1 MRNRTVPV
9 SEIFGPTLQG
19 EGELAGCL
27 SLFVRLGG
35 CDYRCRWCDT
45 LYSVLPEYRNEWK
58 RMSFHSIIEQVQRLA
73 PPPIW
78 VTLSGG
84 NPAIYD
90 LTELVSS
97 LRALGYRVACETQG
111 SVVREWFRELNM
123 LVLSPKPPSAGKVTS
138 AEEVA
143 HALSFAPES
152 VVLKIV
158 VFDRC
163 DYLYARSIIQA
174 FPDQPAIL
182 QIGTPVDVTDVNR
195 LVQHYRS
202 LTSQILGWLNED
214 CLYEVRVLPQL
225 HRLMFEAVRGV

>member
-1 MRNRTVPV
+1 MRNSTVPV

-27 SLFVRLGG
+27 SLFIRLGG
-35 CDYRCRWCDT
+35 CDYRCSWCDT
-45 LYSVLPEYRNEWK
+45 LYSVLPEYRQEWK
-58 RMSFHSIIEQVQRLA
+58 RMSFRTISEQVQRLA

-84 NPAIYD
+84 NPALYD
-90 LTELVSS
+90 LAELVSS

-138 AEEVA
+138 ADEVA
-143 HALSFAPES
+143 RALSFAPEN

-158 VFDRC
+158 VFDRD
-163 DYLYARSIIQA
+163 DYLYARSIIHA
-174 FPDQPAIL
+174 FPERCAIL
-182 QIGTPVDVTDVNR
+182 QIGTPLELTDVNL
-195 LVQHYRS
+195 LVQHVRV
-202 LTSQILGWLNED
+202 LTSQILGWLDED
-214 CLYEVRVLPQL
+214 GLYEVRVLPQL